1 MEIMDQINKFR
12 DDRDWRQFHNAK
24 DLAISINLEA
34 AELLELFQW
43 KNSDEVI
50 ANNQDELKE
59 ELADILMYTLML
71 IDDLGLEPVEIIE
84 DKLQVNNRK
93 YPEDKARGNNKK
105 HTEL

>member
-1 MEIMDQINKFR
+1 MDQINKFR

-34 AELLELFQW
+34 AELLDLFQW